1 MIIFAHRNNNNTA
14 NKDSKNLAY
23 MQIDNYLNQTAEQ
36 NDESLMGLLGGD
48 DQCLDEVIFRKPV
61 AETLRALKVGE
72 EALFPI
78 EQRTTIRVTNNRITA
93 ELIRQ
98 RWRCEIDYDE
108 ENYLVKVHRVS

>member
-1 MIIFAHRNNNNTA
+1 
-14 NKDSKNLAY
+14 

-36 NDESLMGLLGGD
+36 YDESQNGLLGGD
-48 DQCLDEVIFRKPV
+48 DQGIQEVIFKKPV
-61 AETLRALKVGE
+61 AETLRALKIGE
-72 EALFPI
+72 EVLFPI

-108 ENYLVKVHRVS
+108 ENYLVKVRRVS